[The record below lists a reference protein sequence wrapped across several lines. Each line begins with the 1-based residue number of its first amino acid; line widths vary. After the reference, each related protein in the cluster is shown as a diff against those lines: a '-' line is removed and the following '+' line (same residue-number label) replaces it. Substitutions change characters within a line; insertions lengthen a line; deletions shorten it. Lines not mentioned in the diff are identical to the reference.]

1 MKAREET
8 VSSRIEQNR
17 SGARQIVFALFLIIT
32 SGAGTTLLVRW
43 MEIRRTVQATEMS
56 RQATD
61 VELYADADFVRSIV
75 PPAFRGLVADYYWM
89 RSLQYI
95 GRKTLQREGTLQ
107 LDDLSEFNLKLLAPL
122 LETAT
127 TLDPQ
132 FMTVYE
138 YGAVVLPVVDVEA
151 GIRLLRKGIE
161 RNPRAWRLHHHLGYI
176 FWRQGRF
183 SEASAAYRDGAQIAG
198 APRWMSVMAAQM
210 EAEGGSRR
218 TAREMFRRMLEE
230 SDDEQVKLNAARR
243 LLWLQSLDE
252 RDLIR
257 RALADFR
264 ARTNGCPAEW
274 TEIAGELR
282 RMNLRLA
289 ARGAPLDPSGAPYIL
304 TNGGC
309 DVGLNRESEI
319 SDR

>member
-17 SGARQIVFALFLIIT
+17 SGAREIVFALAVIILC
-32 SGAGTTLLVRW
+32 GAGAIMLVRW
-43 MEIRRTVQATEMS
+43 MELRRTTQTAEML
-56 RQATD
+56 RGATD
-61 VELYADADFVRSIV
+61 EELYADADFVRSIV

-89 RSLQYI
+89 RSLQYV
-95 GRKTLQREGTLQ
+95 GRKTLQREGTIQ
-107 LDDLSEFNLKLLAPL
+107 LDDLREFNLRLLAPL

-138 YGAVVLPVVDVEA
+138 YGAVVLPVVDAEA
-151 GIRLLRKGIE
+151 GIKLLRKGIE

-218 TAREMFRRMLEE
+218 TAREMFRRILEE

-243 LLWLQSLDE
+243 LLWLQSLDD

-257 RALADFR
+257 RALVESR
-264 ARTNGCPAEW
+264 ARTNRCPAEW
-274 TEIAGELR
+274 MEVAGELR
-282 RMNLRLA
+282 RLNLRLD
-289 ARGAPLDPSGAPYIL
+289 ARGTPLDPSGAAYIL
-304 TNGGC
+304 TNDGC

>member
-1 MKAREET
+1 MMAREET
-8 VSSRIEQNR
+8 ASSNIEQNR
-17 SGARQIVFALFLIIT
+17 SGKREIIFAVFLIIT
-32 SGAGTTLLVRW
+32 CVAGTTLLVRW
-43 MEIRRTVQATEMS
+43 MEIRRTTQTAEML
-56 RQATD
+56 RGATD
-61 VELYADADFVRSIV
+61 EELYADADFVRSVV

-89 RSLQYI
+89 RSLQYV
-95 GRKTLQREGTLQ
+95 GRKTLQREGTIQ
-107 LDDLSEFNLKLLAPL
+107 LDDLSEFNLRLLAPL

-161 RNPRAWRLHHHLGYI
+161 RNPHAWRLHHHLGYI

-183 SEASAAYRDGAQIAG
+183 SEASAAYRNGAQIAG

-218 TAREMFRRMLEE
+218 TAREMFRRILEE

-243 LLWLQSLDE
+243 LIWLQSLDE

-257 RALADFR
+257 RALTDFR
-264 ARTNGCPAEW
+264 AHTNRCPNEW
-274 TEIAGELR
+274 VEITGELR
-282 RMNLRLA
+282 RVNLRLDV
-289 ARGAPLDPSGAPYIL
+289 RGAPLDPSGAPYIL
-304 TNGGC
+304 TNDGC